1 MQTKA
6 ARIYGKND
14 VRLDVFELP
23 ELKEDEIRAKIITD
37 SMCMS
42 TYKLTVLGEEHKRA
56 PKDLA
61 QNPAVLGHEMCG
73 IIEEVGEK
81 WKDKY
86 EPGQKFIMQTAMLND
101 DNLYSAGFS
110 YPYFGGNAAYINIP
124 SRVMENDYL
133 LPYTKDAYYFGSLA
147 EPMACICAAF
157 HASYHID
164 PFTYEHKMGIV
175 PGGNLA
181 LLASAGPMGLG
192 AIEYAICADRKPSV
206 IYVTDIDEKRL
217 SRARSVITPE
227 YAQKHG
233 VELHYINTNELEDPV
248 SYLKEASG
256 GGFDD
261 VFVMAPVPSVITQ
274 GDALLREDGCLN
286 FFAGPTN
293 TELMASINF
302 FNVHYSAV
310 HIAGTTGSRLCDM
323 EEVVKMMNEGRL
335 DPTPMITH
343 IGGLSCVP
351 QTVLDLP
358 NIPGGKKLIYNHI
371 DMPLTAIDDFEE
383 VGKSDLRFKKLA
395 EITKKHNGL
404 WSGEAEEYL
413 LANM

>member
-1 MQTKA
+1 
-6 ARIYGKND
+6 
-14 VRLDVFELP
+14 
-23 ELKEDEIRAKIITD
+23 
-37 SMCMS
+37 MS

-56 PKDLA
+56 PEGLA

-73 IIEEVGEK
+73 IIEEVGAK

-86 EPGQKFIMQTAMLND
+86 KPGQKFIMETAMLND

-110 YPYFGGNAAYINIP
+110 YPYFGGNATYINIP
-124 SRVMENDYL
+124 SRVMEKNYL
-133 LPYTKDAYYFGSLA
+133 LPYTKEAYYFGSLA

-157 HASYHID
+157 HASYHIN
-164 PFTYEHKMGIV
+164 PFTYEHIMGIAN
-175 PGGNLA
+175 GGKLA

-192 AIEYAICADRKPSV
+192 AIEYALCAEAKPSLL
-206 IYVTDIDEKRL
+206 YVTDIDEKRL
-217 SRARSVITPE
+217 NRAKSVITPE
-227 YAQKHG
+227 YAKKRG
-233 VELHYINTNELEDPV
+233 VELHYINTKELEDPV
-248 SYLKEASG
+248 SYLKEASD

-261 VFVMAPVPSVITQ
+261 VFVMAPVPAVITQ

-286 FFAGPTN
+286 FFAGPTD
-293 TELMASINF
+293 TELMAPINF
-302 FNVHYSAV
+302 FNVHYSAA

-323 EEVVKMMNEGRL
+323 EEVVNMMNRGRL

-343 IGGLSCVP
+343 IGGLSCVAE
-351 QTVLDLP
+351 TVLNLP

-371 DMPLTAIDDFEE
+371 DMPLTAINDFEE
-383 VGKSDLRFKKLA
+383 LGKDDLRFAKLA